1 MKKLTINT
9 EVLKPALKRLSQAVA
24 KKSVLP
30 ALSNIYLRAQPGKV
44 EMITTDL
51 ELTISYLFSCE
62 CQDEFEMLIPF
73 DVLHDSVNL
82 MPVQP
87 IEIQL
92 HSKNKASIVSM
103 DGPLHLGAL
112 DKVAEYPKIPDI
124 PKKNSIELDDKV
136 MEWLGRAMAS
146 TSQDELRP
154 AMMKALLEIEPTG
167 INIVSTNAHTLFRH
181 KFPRELEHK
190 EQILISPKIAK
201 ALEGFA
207 SAQVTWH
214 AKHVALKSGDI
225 TVIAT
230 RSEDKFPNY
239 KVVIP
244 NHEANLSVSRNLLLL
259 ALNRA
264 TVINK
269 GRISLRLDPAV
280 DSSFTVIAADDDL
293 QRKQEVSVHGSYT
306 GKATEIFFS
315 PELFKRMLH
324 QIDFDQIALH
334 VDGPI
339 RGALISS
346 EDDAEY
352 LGMIMPLVNQ

>member
-9 EVLKPALKRLSQAVA
+9 EVLKPALKRLGQAVA
-24 KKSVLP
+24 KKPVLP

-82 MPVQP
+82 MPLQP

-112 DKVAEYPKIPDI
+112 DKVADYPKIPDI

-146 TSQDELRP
+146 TGQDELRP

-190 EQILISPKIAK
+190 EQILISPKIAG
-201 ALEGFA
+201 ALEGFN

-230 RSEDKFPNY
+230 RSEDKFPDY
-239 KVVIP
+239 RVVIP
-244 NHEANLSVSRNLLLL
+244 NHAPNLTVSRDMLLL
-259 ALNRA
+259 ALSRV
-264 TVINK
+264 TVVNK
-269 GRISLRLDPAV
+269 ERLSFRLDPAV
-280 DSSFTVIAADDDL
+280 ENAFQVIGNNNDL
-293 QRKQEVSVHGSYT
+293 ERKTEISVHGTYS
-306 GKATEIFFS
+306 GKATEIAFS
-315 PELFKRMLH
+315 PEMCKRMLK
-324 QIDFDQIALH
+324 QIPFGEVRLH
-334 VDGPI
+334 IDGAK
-339 RGALISS
+339 RGALITS
-346 EDDAEY
+346 EEDEDY
-352 LGMIMPLVNQ
+352 LGMIMPLIN